1 MTKREYCQKAF
12 TYHQAGFNC
21 TQSVLAAYL
30 DQTGLTEQQSLA
42 IATAF
47 GGGVRYGGLCG
58 AVSGAVMVLGMLYPH
73 DDKNDSEGKSAS
85 IRRTVEFERRFKDR
99 FTKLDCRD
107 LLAEKELAG
116 TEMAVELGATKHCDL
131 LIVSAAEI
139 LYDYLEELK
148 AQKEE

>member
-1 MTKREYCQKAF
+1 MTKREYCQKAL
-12 TYHQAGFNC
+12 TYHQSGFNC
-21 TQSVLAAYL
+21 TQSVLAAYQ
-30 DQTGLTEQQSLA
+30 DQTGLTEQQSFA
-42 IATAF
+42 IATGF

-58 AVSGAVMVLGMLYPH
+58 AVSGAVMVLGLLFPH
-73 DDKNDSEGKSAS
+73 DQKNDAEGKSAS
-85 IRRTVEFERRFKDR
+85 MHRTVEFERRFKER
-99 FTKLDCRD
+99 FAKLDCRD

-116 TEMAVELGATKHCDL
+116 TEMAAELGAVKHCDL